1 VRKSIASFASMAAC
15 LPLLWLCLAHA
26 AFAQAPAPVTA
37 VGVWARASVQ
47 GQRSS
52 GAFMTLTAS
61 EPVTLVGI
69 ATPVAGIAGVHEM
82 KMEGDVM
89 RMRPVQA
96 LDLPANKPVQ
106 LAPGG
111 YHLMLQ
117 ELKAP
122 LKADTTIPLTLTFR
136 TAKGEQRQLALQVP
150 VSVMPPKEAAAATTH
165 GVQGMH
171 K

>member
-1 VRKSIASFASMAAC
+1 MRKLTAPSLA
-15 LPLLWLCLAHA
+15 LLCLALSFAQA

-52 GAFMTLTAS
+52 GAFMTLTAT

-69 ATPVAGIAGVHEM
+69 ATPVAGIAEVHEM

-96 LDLPANKPVQ
+96 LALPANKPVQ
-106 LAPGG
+106 LSPGG

-122 LKADTTIPLTLTFR
+122 LKPDTTIPMTLTFR
-136 TAKGEQRQLALQVP
+136 TAAGEQRQLALQVP
-150 VSVMPPKEAAAATTH
+150 VSIAAPKDAAAATMH
-165 GVQGMH
+165 GMH

>member
-1 VRKSIASFASMAAC
+1 MRKFITPS
-15 LPLLWLCLAHA
+15 LVCLALSLAQA
-26 AFAQAPAPVTA
+26 AVAQAPAPVTA
-37 VGVWARASVQ
+37 VGAWARASVQ

-61 EPVTLVGI
+61 EPVTLVGV
-69 ATPVAGIAGVHEM
+69 ATPVAGIADVHEM

-89 RMRPVQA
+89 RMRAMPA
-96 LDLPANKPVQ
+96 LELPANKPVQ

-122 LKADTTIPLTLTFR
+122 LKPGTTIPVTLTFR
-136 TAKGEQRQLALQVP
+136 TAAGEQRQLALQVP
-150 VSVMPPKEAAAATTH
+150 VSVMPPKDAAAATMH
-165 GVQGMH
+165 DMH